1 MHPSVDAPLLHYKR
15 LLWLLSAIFSNRE
28 FTTVEA
34 SQRLVERF
42 DLLGF
47 RGMNL
52 QSTRLRPKLV
62 LNDLR
67 RLKPWNLVKA
77 RRVPR
82 SVTTKSGKRVNRGF
96 MNVWHL
102 TPKAFTFLRTTKA
115 EPLDTKG
122 LFKALQRERQRFA
135 VREDPHYV
143 YSRVFALRAQIDSLL
158 FSPHKLTQEEVETL
172 NQRVKEY
179 EKLMAEIRTQKK
191 PNKDITAA
199 VLRAIAD
206 ANRFNEKTA
215 PRGR

>member
-1 MHPSVDAPLLHYKR
+1 MHPRVDAPLLDYKR
-15 LLWLLSAIFSNRE
+15 LLWLLSRIFSTRE
-28 FTTVEA
+28 FTTAEA

-52 QSTRLRPKLV
+52 QSTRLSPKQVSNALGK
-62 LNDLR
+62 
-67 RLKPWNLVKA
+67 LKSWKLAEA
-77 RRVPR
+77 RQVVR

-102 TPKAFTFLRTTKA
+102 TPKTFVFLLTTKT

-143 YSRVFALRAQIDSLL
+143 YSRVFALNAEIDSIL
-158 FSPHKLTQEEVETL
+158 FRPHRLTPEEDETL

-179 EKLMAEIRTQKK
+179 HKLMAEIRAQKK
-191 PNKDITAA
+191 PRMDITEA

-206 ANRFNEKTA
+206 ARRLNEKTA
-215 PRGR
+215 